1 MKKLYL
7 TIYFLFTF
15 SAFVVSQNVRFGV
28 IGSGNILALSGPDK
42 PNSYEKQYGFSGGA
56 FIDTRVTEYMSSQV
70 EINFTRY
77 NFQFS
82 QDIEHID
89 NAYFNIKEQN
99 DYITIPIKLKY
110 KRGYEVAFYY
120 LSAGVQTSILI
131 NNKRDVVAMSRDLEI
146 DATTYYNYKHNWYD
160 YGVNFGAGFQFKP
173 VTIGISY
180 YYSMRNLYTNK
191 DAWEM
196 RYKALSLEM
205 SWQFNYRNRYPY
217 GRKAGWKGFKYKIKN
232 LF

>member
-1 MKKLYL
+1 MKKLYFI
-7 TIYFLFTF
+7 TSFLFLLLF
-15 SAFVVSQNVRFGV
+15 YGFSQNLRFGV
-28 IGSGNILALSGPDK
+28 KGAGNLLYLAGPEK
-42 PNSYEKQYGFSGGA
+42 PSSYEKQYGFSAGG

-82 QDIEHID
+82 QAID
-89 NAYFNIKEQN
+89 NIQDAYFNINERN
-99 DYITIPIKLKY
+99 DYITVPVALKY

-120 LSAGVQTSILI
+120 LSAGVQGAILI
-131 NNKRDVVAMSRDLEI
+131 YHKRDVYASSRDLEI
-146 DATTYYNYKHNWYD
+146 DSKTYYNYKHNWYD

-173 VTIGISY
+173 ITIGITY

-196 RYKALSLEM
+196 RYKALSLNM

-217 GRKAGWKGFKYKIKN
+217 GRKTGWKALKYKIKN